1 MPKLDAMFEENYIYG
16 TGEGNLGHG
25 LNVYFTD
32 IFGKYTITPVK
43 NNGSSGFHYAVD
55 INYTY
60 SYKSEHLKMIHLFKS
75 KKKAMQYVVAE
86 LFTELF
92 DYEQYF
98 NKLKN

>member
-1 MPKLDAMFEENYIYG
+1 MPKLDAIFEENYIYG
-16 TGEGNLGHG
+16 TGDGNLGHG
-25 LNVYFTD
+25 LNVYLTD

-55 INYTY
+55 TIFTY
-60 SYKSEHLKMIHLFKS
+60 SYEDGNILFKS